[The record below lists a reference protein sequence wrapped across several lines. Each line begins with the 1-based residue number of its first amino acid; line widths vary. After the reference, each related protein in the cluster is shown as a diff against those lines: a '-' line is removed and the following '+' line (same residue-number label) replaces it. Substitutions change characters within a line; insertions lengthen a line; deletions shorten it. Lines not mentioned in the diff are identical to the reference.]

1 MDMDKELKEIIIA
14 AWLHDVGKFAQRADR
29 KDLYDKNLEGQYC
42 KPQKGGWYGY
52 QHVVY
57 TQGFLEKH
65 KNILPDGINVNNVIH
80 FAANHHNPSEY
91 EEWIIAQGDRLSSGS
106 DRCNVMTMEDSENE
120 NLQNDNPAK
129 FYEKPL
135 IHILSTL
142 AIQGK
147 EKPNR
152 AYTPLDPLEL
162 NAIISTTDNKISR
175 EHYDNLWKK
184 FEKDFEA
191 LEGLGFDDFIL
202 ALDSLCERYWW
213 CIPSATNSDA
223 DISLYQHAK
232 TTAAFASAL
241 YQFQKSCGKE
251 NETALQDK
259 NEKKFLFIKGDI
271 SGIQKYIFDLKSN
284 DDSAK
289 LLRSKSFQIAALGDI
304 VAKNIVRQV
313 GVSDANIITSAGGN
327 FMLLLPNTQKV
338 KELLPQIQLE
348 TETYFLKEFAGK
360 LSVIISDGVEA
371 NTNDIR
377 QENAQHLI
385 NEIGYNADICKQKKM
400 QKALQKNGA
409 VLNDFYE
416 LLRKNGECPKC
427 GIFAAKEEGGECKKC
442 TTLTEFGTKLVK
454 SSWIKYNAEKLNSFD
469 QILEFAEEQK
479 DKSFSNITEFVPGCS
494 VVHLP
499 YSAPQNDDGSLLS
512 FAQIAGK
519 STGNKKLAMV
529 KADVDNLGLV
539 FSSSLGKRM
548 SFSRYADMS
557 HKLHYFFS
565 SYYKYFLNNFSC
577 KIKSDDGT
585 EKDVLYAD
593 VIYTVF
599 SGGDDLCVIGA
610 WDAAIQFARDFQK
623 EFVKLTNG
631 NPSLTLSAGIE
642 LASASTPVAIL
653 AESAEAALEKA
664 KEKRENEKTVKNAI
678 TVFGTT
684 VSWNDFA
691 KEIGNGMR
699 LQSYLEDGI
708 ISTGVVYKMIDFAKR
723 AERVKNGDVSELIHS
738 IQPNLHDRV
747 WKSNF
752 KYVAVRNIENKDA
765 LDWFLHFGAS
775 QEEMIKSRIAVSYAL
790 YTQRKN

>member
-1 MDMDKELKEIIIA
+1 MDKELKEIIIA

-29 KDLYDKNLEGQYC
+29 KELYNKELEGQYC

-57 TQGFLEKH
+57 TQGFLEKYRDF
-65 KNILPDGINVNNVIH
+65 LPDGINVNNVIR
-80 FAANHHNPSEY
+80 FAAKHHSPSEY
-91 EEWIIAQGDRLSSGS
+91 QEWIVAQGDRLSSGS
-106 DRCNVMTMEDSENE
+106 DRCKIMTMEDAENE
-120 NLQNDNPAK
+120 SLQNDNPAK

-152 AYTPLDPLEL
+152 AYTPLVPLEQD
-162 NAIISTTDNKISR
+162 AIISTTDDKISM
-175 EHYDNLWKK
+175 EYYDNLWKK
-184 FEKDFEA
+184 FEKDFVA
-191 LEGLGFDDFIL
+191 LKGLCFDDFIL

-213 CIPSATNSDA
+213 CIPSATNSDS
-223 DISLYQHAK
+223 DISLYQHSK
-232 TTAAFASAL
+232 TTAAFASTL

-251 NETALQDK
+251 NESALEDLQ
-259 NEKKFLFIKGDI
+259 EKKFLFIKGDI

-304 VAKNIVRQV
+304 VAKNIVKQV
-313 GVSDANIITSAGGN
+313 DVSDANIITSAGGN

-338 KELLPQIQLE
+338 KEFLPQIQLE

-371 NTNDIR
+371 NANDIK
-377 QENAQHLI
+377 QENAQNLI
-385 NEIGYNADICKQKKM
+385 NEIGHNADLCKQKKM

-409 VLNDFYE
+409 VLNDIYE
-416 LLRKNGECPKC
+416 FLQKNGECPKC
-427 GIFAAKEEGGECKKC
+427 GIFAAKEEGGECEKC
-442 TTLTEFGTKLVK
+442 TALTKIGAELVK
-454 SSWIKYNAEKLNSFD
+454 SSWIKYSAERLKPFD
-469 QILEFAEEQK
+469 QMLEITKERE
-479 DKSFSNITEFVPGCS
+479 DKSFSSITEFVPGFS

-499 YSAPQNDDGSLLS
+499 YSAPRNDDGTLLS

-519 STGNKKLAMV
+519 STGNKKLAMF

-565 SYYKYFLNNFSC
+565 AYYTHFLNHFSC
-577 KIKSDDGT
+577 KMKTDDGS

-610 WDAAIQFARDFQK
+610 WDAVIQFARDFQK
-623 EFVKLTNG
+623 EFVRLTNG

-642 LASASTPVAIL
+642 LASASTPVAML
-653 AESAEAALEKA
+653 ADNAEASLEKS
-664 KEKRENEKTVKNAI
+664 KEKKEKGKTVKNAV

-684 VSWNDFA
+684 VSWSDFA
-691 KEIGNGMR
+691 QEIENGVQ
-699 LQSYLEDGI
+699 LQSYLEKGI
-708 ISTGVVYKMIDFAKR
+708 LTTGVVYKMIDFARR
-723 AERVKNGDVSELIHS
+723 AERVKNGDVSELIRS
-738 IQPNLHDRV
+738 AQPNLHDRV

-752 KYVAVRNIENKDA
+752 KYVAVRNIKNKDA
-765 LDWFLHFGAS
+765 LDWFLQFGAS
-775 QEEMIKSRIAVSYAL
+775 QEEMIKFRIAVSYAL
-790 YTQRKN
+790 YTQRKK